1 MAKIAV
7 IGLGYVGITTAVG
20 LAKLGHE
27 VVGFDIDT
35 ERVKTLSRGEPT
47 IHEAG
52 LEAELKTLLAT
63 SRLSFSLDMES
74 VSEFQPEFFFVC
86 VPTPQDASGA
96 ANLSFVLS
104 VAQNLAKI
112 ALPDSI
118 VVLKSTVPV
127 GSGDRVKKAL
137 DRIDVHVASNP
148 EFLREGT
155 ALADFMNPDRIVAG
169 AQEGPVSARILEL
182 YKSIDAKKIATTIES
197 AELIKYSANA
207 YLAMR
212 LSYVNDIAGLCEKI
226 GANVEDVMQGLGS
239 DARIGPRFL
248 SPGPGWGGS
257 CFPKDTRALISVA
270 SDYGVDL
277 PLIDAA
283 LESNESAF
291 GRVVESIK
299 DLAGGQLEGKVIAV
313 WGVAFKANTDDVRD
327 SPAINV
333 IHRLLDRG
341 CEVRVFDPI
350 ALAPNVA
357 GLEQFESA
365 EQAAS
370 GADVLTILTE
380 WPEFSKENA
389 TVISGAMRGSAVLD
403 TRRILPV
410 SEWRAAVTN
419 FRALGG

>member
-1 MAKIAV
+1 MAKITV
-7 IGLGYVGITTAVG
+7 IGLGYVGITTSVG

-27 VVGFDIDT
+27 VIGFDIDAD
-35 ERVKTLSRGEPT
+35 RVKTLSRGEPP
-47 IHEAG
+47 IHEAD
-52 LEAELKTLLAT
+52 LESELTTLLAT
-63 SRLSFSLDMES
+63 ETLSFSPDMET
-74 VSEFQPEFFFVC
+74 VSEFQAEFYFVC

-104 VAQNLAKI
+104 VAQDLAKI
-112 ALPDSI
+112 ASPDS
-118 VVLKSTVPV
+118 VVILKSTVPV
-127 GSGDRVKKAL
+127 GSGDRVKQAL
-137 DRIDVHVASNP
+137 NRSDVHVASNP

-155 ALADFMNPDRIVAG
+155 AIADFMNPDRIVAG
-169 AQEGPVSARILEL
+169 SQEVSVCTRILDL
-182 YKSIDAKKIATTIES
+182 YKSIDAKKIATTLES
-197 AELIKYSANA
+197 AELIKYAANA

-226 GANVEDVMQGLGS
+226 GVDVKDVMDGLGS

-270 SDYGVDL
+270 SDFGVDL
-277 PLIDAA
+277 PLISAA

-299 DLAGGQLEGKVIAV
+299 EMAGGQLEGKVIAV

-357 GLEQFESA
+357 GLKQFQSA
-365 EQAAS
+365 GDAAT
-370 GADVLTILTE
+370 GADVLAILTE
-380 WPEFSKENA
+380 WPQFSREDA
-389 TVISGAMRGSAVLD
+389 TAISGVMRGSAVLD

-410 SEWRAAVTN
+410 SEWRTAVTN

>member
-1 MAKIAV
+1 MSKIAV
-7 IGLGYVGITTAVG
+7 IGLGYVGITTSVG
-20 LAKLGHE
+20 LAKLGHD
-27 VVGFDIDT
+27 VVGLDIDAD
-35 ERVKTLSRGEPT
+35 RVKTLSLGIPP
-47 IHEAG
+47 IFEAG
-52 LEAELKTLLAT
+52 LDAELKSLLASAT
-63 SRLSFSLDMES
+63 LSFTPEMKS
-74 VSEFQPEFFFVC
+74 VAEFEAEFFFVC

-104 VAQNLAKI
+104 VAKDLAKI
-112 ALPDSI
+112 ASPDSV

-127 GSGDRVKKAL
+127 GSGDRVKQAL
-137 DRIDVHVASNP
+137 NRSDVHVASNP

-155 ALADFMNPDRIVAG
+155 ALADFMSPDRIIAG
-169 AQEGPVSARILEL
+169 AQDASVSTRILDL

-239 DARIGPRFL
+239 DSRIGPRFL

-270 SDYGVDL
+270 SDFGLDL

-283 LESNESAF
+283 IESNESAF

-299 DLAGGQLEGKVIAV
+299 DLAGGQLEGKVIAI
-313 WGVAFKANTDDVRD
+313 WGLAFKAETDDVRD
-327 SPAINV
+327 SPAVNV

-350 ALAPNVA
+350 ARAPDVA
-357 GLEQFESA
+357 GLKQFQSA
-365 EQAAS
+365 EEAAR
-370 GADVLTILTE
+370 GADVLAILTE
-380 WPEFSKENA
+380 WPQFSKEDA
-389 TVISGAMRGSAVLD
+389 RAISGVMRGSAVLD
-403 TRRILPV
+403 ARRILPV
-410 SEWRAAVTN
+410 SEWSTAMSN